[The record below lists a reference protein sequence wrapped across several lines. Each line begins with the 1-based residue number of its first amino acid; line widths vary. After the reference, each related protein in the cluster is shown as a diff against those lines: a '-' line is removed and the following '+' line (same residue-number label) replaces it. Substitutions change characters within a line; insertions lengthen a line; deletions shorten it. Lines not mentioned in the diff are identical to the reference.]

1 MLKGGAPGRKIIVTT
16 RSEQVAKRMNRELPF
31 KLGALPYDDCWKLFK
46 AKAFPNGIKESEMA
60 KVHMGE
66 KIVKKCDG
74 VPLAVKSLGDRLLD
88 MPMHKWEETLKSDLW
103 EHERDPTTGTTS
115 TAILPSLK
123 ISYYHMP
130 YYLRPCFVYFSAF
143 PKGFVIEKREL
154 IHKWIAL
161 RFVLTTH
168 RAEEYLHELCQMS
181 FLEATSDS
189 ISISARYSKLNNPH
203 NVLFKMHDL
212 VHELARS
219 VAIEEVAICDGKQGS
234 FGPKKDNY
242 RYTLLLNFK
251 GQHPK
256 CKDMPFKARAAHFS
270 GCTGCQPS
278 KGAFSE
284 TKWLRVLDFPRMQ
297 TVELPSSMENL
308 HHLQFLNLSENTS
321 LKKLHSSFSKKVKL
335 HSSTSICDFQK
346 LHYLDLHGCSNLS
359 ELPGPIHRLQV
370 LEHLD
375 LSGCTSLQKL
385 PSQFGELQKLSFLN
399 LSCCSKLEML
409 PDSFSLLKNLEHL
422 NLSSCCQLK
431 QLRTLSFKRMKGLL
445 YLNLSGCTCLE
456 ALPEFCVGND
466 GCLNLEILDLS
477 DCGRLIDLSESC
489 ARLNKLRFLNLSGC
503 PCIPKIIC
511 FLSKFVNLEY
521 LNLSALS
528 GFDVR
533 KDSEAPSSSTQHSS
547 DYSGEELSLK
557 MLHDTLKNMH
567 CLEYLSVG
575 GMSLFSKEGISSD
588 LLTLPDFVVSERGS
602 GDCSNIILLQNI
614 LDSTNSELNI
624 KCLEVVTSA
633 EEAKGVQLG
642 RRHRLASLSLEW
654 SSLEWSE
661 EPQVTTRDVLEN
673 LKPHPALKHLT
684 IKGYNYSMFPSWMRE
699 ICSTLPNLVKLV
711 LSDLV
716 ECDQLPTLGNLSNL
730 QELEI
735 RNMPK
740 LMEACLAPCRNLK
753 RLSLVELAF
762 GCTLWFCQDG
772 SALRTNR
779 SSEEIHD
786 MELDPSEEF
795 KRLEVFR
802 TQSGD
807 PSRGKGKA
815 KFTAM
820 TRNMM
825 ETLLGVTK
833 KRTQMTHVPVSS
845 SAPCPAKE
853 AFPPLCYLKIEH
865 CNYLKLKPRIP
876 NSQEFFIN
884 ESSIPTLTR
893 INSDDLEF
901 FVNELSI
908 PTLTRINSGDLVIE
922 QTIQKLKISNC
933 KSFDLQKLPGIQS
946 VHELEID
953 CLEKFHRFYELR
965 CMDRLVKLTLSSPE
979 NFLHTDKAEILK
991 AIPQIQ
997 CIKINGGMYFAV
1009 QESDFLLRQN
1019 TDFGIT
1025 DLFISN
1031 LEKVNSAD
1039 EVGLGELAT
1048 YDQLRTLR
1056 LS

>member
-1 MLKGGAPGRKIIVTT
+1 MLPVSCGNARSAKERVKGSKWQLANNVLSRGSYAKTT
-16 RSEQVAKRMNRELPF
+16 
-31 KLGALPYDDCWKLFK
+31 
-46 AKAFPNGIKESEMA
+46 
-60 KVHMGE
+60 
-66 KIVKKCDG
+66 
-74 VPLAVKSLGDRLLD
+74 KS
-88 MPMHKWEETLKSDLW
+88 M
-103 EHERDPTTGTTS
+103 
-115 TAILPSLK
+115 
-123 ISYYHMP
+123 
-130 YYLRPCFVYFSAF
+130 
-143 PKGFVIEKREL
+143 
-154 IHKWIAL
+154 
-161 RFVLTTH
+161 
-168 RAEEYLHELCQMS
+168 
-181 FLEATSDS
+181 
-189 ISISARYSKLNNPH
+189 ISARYSKLNNPH

-219 VAIEEVAICDGKQGS
+219 VAIEEVAICDGEKGS

-251 GQHPK
+251 GQYPK

-278 KGAFSE
+278 KGAFSK

-321 LKKLHSSFSKKVKL
+321 LKKLHSSFSKKVRL

-445 YLNLSGCTCLE
+445 YLNMSGCTCLE
-456 ALPEFCVGND
+456 TLPEFCVGND
-466 GCLNLEILDLS
+466 GCMNLEILDLS
-477 DCGRLIDLSESC
+477 DCAALFDLSESC
-489 ARLNKLRFLNLSGC
+489 DRLKKLRFLNLSGC
-503 PCIPKIIC
+503 PCIPKIIY
-511 FLSKFVNLEY
+511 FLGKFVNLEY

-567 CLEYLSVG
+567 RLEYLSVG

-588 LLTLPDFVVSERGS
+588 LLTLPDFVVSESGSS

-624 KCLEVVTSA
+624 KCLEVVKSA

-654 SSLEWSE
+654 SLLEWSE
-661 EPQVTTRDVLEN
+661 EPKVTTMDVLEN

-730 QELEI
+730 EELEI

-740 LMEACLAPCRNLK
+740 FMEACLAPCRNLK
-753 RLSLVELAF
+753 RLSLVELAS
-762 GCTLWFCQDG
+762 GCTLRFCQDG

-779 SSEEIHD
+779 ICEEIHD

-795 KRLEVFR
+795 KRLEMFR
-802 TQSGD
+802 MQSGD

-815 KFTAM
+815 KFTVM
-820 TRNMM
+820 RR
-825 ETLLGVTK
+825 TLLGVTK
-833 KRTQMTHVPVSS
+833 KRTLITHVPVSS
-845 SAPCPAKE
+845 SALRPAKE
-853 AFPPLCYLKIEH
+853 EFPPLCYLKIEH
-865 CNYLKLKPRIP
+865 CNYLKLEPRIP
-876 NSQEFFIN
+876 NSKEFFIN
-884 ESSIPTLTR
+884 ESSI
-893 INSDDLEF
+893 
-901 FVNELSI
+901 I
-908 PTLTRINSGDLVIE
+908 PTLTHIE
-922 QTIQKLKISNC
+922 L
-933 KSFDLQKLPGIQS
+933 
-946 VHELEID
+946 
-953 CLEKFHRFYELR
+953 
-965 CMDRLVKLTLSSPE
+965 
-979 NFLHTDKAEILK
+979 
-991 AIPQIQ
+991 
-997 CIKINGGMYFAV
+997 
-1009 QESDFLLRQN
+1009 
-1019 TDFGIT
+1019 
-1025 DLFISN
+1025 
-1031 LEKVNSAD
+1031 
-1039 EVGLGELAT
+1039 
-1048 YDQLRTLR
+1048 
-1056 LS
+1056 

>member
-1 MLKGGAPGRKIIVTT
+1 MVGVGEFLASAALKKVGGMLGSAIWEAIASQLKLGDELKGLKDTVDTIQNSMVRAEKRLMKDGDVCVWMRKLKAAAYDMEDIIIGIGSKLKAMKQRLDDIEKLRQFDLMVDTSSDDQDVIQTRATGPCLVEGILGRDKDKVELMKLLQEDCKHIIIPIYGFGGLDFDIQIWVYVSTSFSDEKIGRSIISQVDGQSNQYDLSSVQMRVEMILRGKKYLIVLDDLWEENTGQLEKIEAMLKGGAPGRKIIVTT
-16 RSEQVAKRMNRELPF
+16 RSEQVAKRLNRELPF

-66 KIVKKCDG
+66 KIVKKC
-74 VPLAVKSLGDRLLD
+74 
-88 MPMHKWEETLKSDLW
+88 
-103 EHERDPTTGTTS
+103 
-115 TAILPSLK
+115 
-123 ISYYHMP
+123 
-130 YYLRPCFVYFSAF
+130 
-143 PKGFVIEKREL
+143 GFIIEKREL

-168 RAEEYLHELCQMS
+168 RAEEYLLELCQMS
-181 FLEATSDS
+181 FLEASSDS
-189 ISISARYSKLNNPH
+189 ISISARYSKLNNPHMH

-219 VAIEEVAICDGKQGS
+219 VAIEEVAICDGKQRS
-234 FGPKKDNY
+234 FGKEDNY

-251 GQHPK
+251 GQYPK
-256 CKDMPFKARAAHFS
+256 CKDTPFKARAAHFS

-297 TVELPSSMENL
+297 TVQLPSSMQNL

-321 LKKLHSSFSKKVKL
+321 LKKLHSSFSEKLKL

-375 LSGCTSLQKL
+375 LSGCTRLQKLPSRFGELRKLSFLNLSCCSKLEMLPDSFSLLENLEHLDLSGCTSLQKL
-385 PSQFGELQKLSFLN
+385 PSQFGELPKLSFLN

-431 QLRTLSFKRMKGLL
+431 QLRTLSFNRMKGLL
-445 YLNLSGCTCLE
+445 YLNMSGCTCLE
-456 ALPEFCVGND
+456 ALPEFCVGNN

-477 DCGRLIDLSESC
+477 DCARLIDLSESC

-503 PCIPKIIC
+503 PCILKIIC
-511 FLSKFVNLEY
+511 FLGKFVNLEY

-567 CLEYLSVG
+567 RLEYLSVG
-575 GMSLFSKEGISSD
+575 GID
-588 LLTLPDFVVSERGS
+588 LLTLPDFVVSESGSS

-624 KCLEVVTSA
+624 KCLEVVKSA

-654 SSLEWSE
+654 SLLEWSE
-661 EPQVTTRDVLEN
+661 EPKVTTMDVLEN

-684 IKGYNYSMFPSWMRE
+684 IKGYNYSMFPSWMRK

-730 QELEI
+730 EELEI

-740 LMEACLAPCRNLK
+740 LMEAL
-753 RLSLVELAF
+753 
-762 GCTLWFCQDG
+762 
-772 SALRTNR
+772 
-779 SSEEIHD
+779 
-786 MELDPSEEF
+786 
-795 KRLEVFR
+795 
-802 TQSGD
+802 
-807 PSRGKGKA
+807 
-815 KFTAM
+815 
-820 TRNMM
+820 
-825 ETLLGVTK
+825 
-833 KRTQMTHVPVSS
+833 
-845 SAPCPAKE
+845 
-853 AFPPLCYLKIEH
+853 
-865 CNYLKLKPRIP
+865 
-876 NSQEFFIN
+876 
-884 ESSIPTLTR
+884 
-893 INSDDLEF
+893 
-901 FVNELSI
+901 
-908 PTLTRINSGDLVIE
+908 
-922 QTIQKLKISNC
+922 
-933 KSFDLQKLPGIQS
+933 
-946 VHELEID
+946 HELEID
-953 CLEKFHRFYELR
+953 CLEMFDRFDELR
-965 CMDRLVKLTLSSPE
+965 CMDRLAKLTLSSPG
-979 NFLHTDKAEILK
+979 NFLDRDKAAILQ
-991 AIPQIQ
+991 AIPHIQ
-997 CIKINGGMYFAV
+997 CIKIN
-1009 QESDFLLRQN
+1009 E
-1019 TDFGIT
+1019 
-1025 DLFISN
+1025 
-1031 LEKVNSAD
+1031 
-1039 EVGLGELAT
+1039 
-1048 YDQLRTLR
+1048 
-1056 LS
+1056 

>member
-1 MLKGGAPGRKIIVTT
+1 MVGVGEFLASAALKKVGGMLGSAIWEAIASQLKLGDELKGLKDTVDTIQNSMVRAEKRLMKDGDILSNKDGSQNNKSTTEISIPLKLRLNMPSKLKAMKQRLDDIEKLRQFDLMVDTSSDDQDVIQTRATGPCLVEGILGRDKDKVELMKLLQEDCKHIIIPIYGFGGLDFDIQIWVYVSTSFSDEKIGRSIISQVDGQSNQYDLSSVQMRVEMILRGKKYLIVLDDLWEENTGQLEKIEAMLKGGAPGRKIIVTT
-16 RSEQVAKRMNRELPF
+16 RSEQVAKRLNRELPF

-66 KIVKKCDG
+66 KIVKKCGG
-74 VPLAVKSLGDRLLD
+74 VPLAVKSLGDQ
-88 MPMHKWEETLKSDLW
+88 TLKSDLW
-103 EHERDPTTGTTS
+103 EDECDPTTGTTS
-115 TAILPSLK
+115 TLILPSLK

-143 PKGFVIEKREL
+143 PKGFIIEKREL

-168 RAEEYLHELCQMS
+168 RAEEYLLELCQMS
-181 FLEATSDS
+181 FLEASSDS
-189 ISISARYSKLNNPH
+189 ISISARYSKLNNPHMH

-219 VAIEEVAICDGKQGS
+219 VAIEEVAICDGKQRS
-234 FGPKKDNY
+234 FGKEDNY

-251 GQHPK
+251 GQYPK
-256 CKDMPFKARAAHFS
+256 CKDTPFKARAAHFS

-297 TVELPSSMENL
+297 TVQLPSSMQNL

-321 LKKLHSSFSKKVKL
+321 LKKLHSSFSEKLKL

-375 LSGCTSLQKL
+375 LSGCTRLQKLPSRFGELRKLSFLNLSCCSKLEMLPDSFSLLENLEHLDLSGCTSLQKL
-385 PSQFGELQKLSFLN
+385 PSQFGELPKLSFLN

-431 QLRTLSFKRMKGLL
+431 QLRTLSFNRMKGLL
-445 YLNLSGCTCLE
+445 YLNMSGCTCLE
-456 ALPEFCVGND
+456 ALPEFCVGNN

-477 DCGRLIDLSESC
+477 DCARLIDLSESC

-503 PCIPKIIC
+503 PCILKIIC
-511 FLSKFVNLEY
+511 FLGKFVNLEY

-567 CLEYLSVG
+567 RLEYLSVG
-575 GMSLFSKEGISSD
+575 GID
-588 LLTLPDFVVSERGS
+588 LLTLPDFVVSESGSS

-624 KCLEVVTSA
+624 KCLEVVKSA

-654 SSLEWSE
+654 SLLEWSE
-661 EPQVTTRDVLEN
+661 EPKVTTMDVLEN

-684 IKGYNYSMFPSWMRE
+684 IKGYNYSMFPSWMRK

-730 QELEI
+730 EELEI

-753 RLSLVELAF
+753 RLSLQ
-762 GCTLWFCQDG
+762 WFIWI
-772 SALRTNR
+772 RR
-779 SSEEIHD
+779 
-786 MELDPSEEF
+786 
-795 KRLEVFR
+795 
-802 TQSGD
+802 
-807 PSRGKGKA
+807 
-815 KFTAM
+815 
-820 TRNMM
+820 
-825 ETLLGVTK
+825 
-833 KRTQMTHVPVSS
+833 
-845 SAPCPAKE
+845 
-853 AFPPLCYLKIEH
+853 
-865 CNYLKLKPRIP
+865 
-876 NSQEFFIN
+876 
-884 ESSIPTLTR
+884 
-893 INSDDLEF
+893 
-901 FVNELSI
+901 
-908 PTLTRINSGDLVIE
+908 
-922 QTIQKLKISNC
+922 
-933 KSFDLQKLPGIQS
+933 
-946 VHELEID
+946 
-953 CLEKFHRFYELR
+953 
-965 CMDRLVKLTLSSPE
+965 
-979 NFLHTDKAEILK
+979 
-991 AIPQIQ
+991 
-997 CIKINGGMYFAV
+997 
-1009 QESDFLLRQN
+1009 
-1019 TDFGIT
+1019 
-1025 DLFISN
+1025 
-1031 LEKVNSAD
+1031 
-1039 EVGLGELAT
+1039 
-1048 YDQLRTLR
+1048 
-1056 LS
+1056 